1 MWKQV
6 NCLGFLGEIFF
17 YLVSLE
23 TLRTFLKMYF
33 SGDLFSKSYLSS
45 FSLSCVC
52 NLRTGE
58 VSHII
63 FRVPYLITFS
73 HFLLFFSG
81 FFLWCVK
88 PGEKEILLKKNHN
101 SLGFTLERVGR
112 HFQEECFCL
121 VSHMIFFFPL
131 HVFTDGKK
139 ILRNLERT
147 SWPKKLSFTS
157 SRVVNT
163 GEKTIYITRKH
174 LFSSFSPQGFCR
186 RRIFN

>member
-1 MWKQV
+1 MKKRISPDSFRLFHVWKQV

-63 FRVPYLITFS
+63 FRVPYLITFF

-81 FFLWCVK
+81 LFLWCVK
-88 PGEKEILLKKNHN
+88 PGEKEILLKKKPQFTWFHTWK
-101 SLGFTLERVGR
+101 SGKTFPGRMFLLGFT
-112 HFQEECFCL
+112 HD
-121 VSHMIFFFPL
+121 FFFSL
-131 HVFTDGKK
+131 YMFSQMEKK
-139 ILRNLERT
+139 YWGT
-147 SWPKKLSFTS
+147 
-157 SRVVNT
+157 
-163 GEKTIYITRKH
+163 
-174 LFSSFSPQGFCR
+174 
-186 RRIFN
+186 